1 MTKIKIIFLG
11 GVMLEVTDYDDIKT
25 IKEAIIRKDKWVEI
39 DEQII
44 NLDNVAYVEMQ
55 EVQNETN

>member
-11 GVMLEVTDYDDIKT
+11 GEILEVTDYDDIET

-44 NLDNVAYVEMQ
+44 NLDNVAYVE
-55 EVQNETN
+55 ESNGLDS

>member
-1 MTKIKIIFLG
+1 MTKIEIIFLG
-11 GVMLEVTDYDDIKT
+11 GEILEVTDYDDIET

-44 NLDNVAYVEMQ
+44 NLDNVAYVDVGGE
-55 EVQNETN
+55 E